1 LIDLIYAAGGNA
13 KLTQVA
19 YEEGWQLGVRSD
31 KWHYP
36 YPLTFVDIDYKSK
49 DPVDSFERHIT
60 RVAKERP
67 KFATV
72 PDLSDKEVSELDIE
86 RAVAQANRLKDYCE
100 IVLVVPKLTG
110 QIEMLPP
117 ELAIGYSVPTSYGG
131 AQFPIW
137 ELTGRR
143 VHLLGGNPHEQIK
156 LYRYIQSMGQ
166 VLSADGNLAQKIA
179 VERCKFWRQG
189 GRVGGQWVDW
199 PVVGDSQYYEAFR
212 ESCRNIRQAWLKETK
227 EEAA

>member
-1 LIDLIYAAGGNA
+1 LTPTLIYCAGGNA
-13 KLTQVA
+13 KLTQIA
-19 YEEGWQLGVRSD
+19 YEEGWALGCRSD

-36 YPLTFVDIDYKSK
+36 YPLEFVDIDYKK
-49 DPVDSFERHIT
+49 PDFEAHLK

-100 IVLVVPKLTG
+100 IVLVVPKLSG
-110 QIEMLPP
+110 QIEMLPA

-156 LYRYIQSMGQ
+156 LYRYIQSIGQ
-166 VLSADGNLAQKIA
+166 VLSCDGNLAQKIA

-189 GRVGGQWVDW
+189 GRNGGQWIDW
-199 PVVGDSQYYEAFR
+199 PVVGDSQYYQAFR
-212 ESCRNIRQAWLKETK
+212 ESCRNIRQAWQKETAQ
-227 EEAA
+227 AA

>member
-1 LIDLIYAAGGNA
+1 LDFSLIYAAGGNA
-13 KLTQVA
+13 KLTQIA

-49 DPVDSFERHIT
+49 DPMRFERHIA

-72 PDLSDKEVSELDIE
+72 PDLSNKEVNELDIR

-100 IVLVVPKLTG
+100 IVLVVPKLSG
-110 QIEMLPP
+110 QIEMLPQ

-131 AQFPIW
+131 AQYPIW
-137 ELTGRR
+137 ELAGRR

-156 LYRYIQSMGQ
+156 LYRYIHSIGQ
-166 VLSADGNLAQKIA
+166 VLSCDGNLAQKIA

-189 GRVGGQWVDW
+189 GRNGGQWIDW
-199 PVVGDSQYYEAFR
+199 PAVGKDQYYFVFR
-212 ESCRNIRQAWLKETK
+212 ESCRNIRQAWLKETAQ
-227 EEAA
+227 AA